1 MNLTLVKDLGTI
13 LIPNKIISKIT
24 LAHKLISNVEWN
36 GVILYRTVDNVPIDI
51 TKPNHFI
58 VEDLVIVNIGTSGA
72 FDYVADESMNLVNSS
87 PYILDCLQGLVHTHH
102 NMGAFFSGTDM
113 DEIAKS
119 VDMNVYLSL
128 VVDFKGAYVAKLLLV
143 GEQNIKHV
151 NELANTV
158 IYSVGKGG
166 LVQDLTVIFED
177 QEANTA
183 QLSSVITKWK
193 ERPVTPAHRL
203 PASTAWSYF
212 PQQGKKYDQ
221 HFADDYFDDKWPQ
234 ANTYVPA
241 SNAAP
246 LITEDILIQLFLC
259 DVDAE
264 TTNVSLV
271 DCIEE
276 IYSCL
281 HQNTLNITELLT
293 NYYTSIPT
301 VLKKLNF
308 HTSLE
313 KKAALTTLNS
323 KLSVYVKDYP
333 FLKLII
339 KAFKKISDKA

>member
-24 LAHKLISNVEWN
+24 LAHRLIANVEWN
-36 GVILYRTVDNVPIDI
+36 GIILYRTVDNVPIDI

-58 VEDLVIVNIGTSGA
+58 VEDLVIVNIGTYGA
-72 FDYVADESMNLVNSS
+72 FNYAADESMSLVNSS

-128 VVDFKGAYVAKLLLV
+128 VVDFKGTYVAKLLLV
-143 GEQNIKHV
+143 GEQNLKHTT
-151 NELANTV
+151 ELANTV
-158 IYSVGKGG
+158 TYAVGKGG
-166 LVQDLTVIFED
+166 LIQDLTVIFED

-193 ERPVTPAHRL
+193 TRSVTQTYTTPFKRDAQGYPH
-203 PASTAWSYF
+203 SSYF
-212 PQQGKKYDQ
+212 ETDFHADSFKTTDKYLPT
-221 HFADDYFDDKWPQ
+221 FG
-234 ANTYVPA
+234 
-241 SNAAP
+241 AP

-259 DVDAE
+259 DVE
-264 TTNVSLV
+264 TDTTDVRLIDS
-271 DCIEE
+271 IGE
-276 IYSCL
+276 IYEFL
-281 HQNTLNITELLT
+281 QEGTLNITELLT

-339 KAFKKISDKA
+339 KALNKISDKA

>member
-24 LAHKLISNVEWN
+24 LAHRLIANVEWN
-36 GVILYRTVDNVPIDI
+36 GIILYRTVDNVPIDI

-72 FDYVADESMNLVNSS
+72 FDYVADESMSLVNSS

-128 VVDFKGAYVAKLLLV
+128 VVDFKGTYVAKLLLV
-143 GEQNIKHV
+143 GEQNLKHTT
-151 NELANTV
+151 ELANTV
-158 IYSVGKGG
+158 TYAVGKGG
-166 LVQDLTVIFED
+166 LIQDLTVIFED

-193 ERPVTPAHRL
+193 TRPVVPYTQPFKGKDSLYLPQHGFYFEEDFHLNTPTTNKQS
-203 PASTAWSYF
+203 STY
-212 PQQGKKYDQ
+212 G
-221 HFADDYFDDKWPQ
+221 
-234 ANTYVPA
+234 T
-241 SNAAP
+241 P
-246 LITEDILIQLFLC
+246 LITEDILIQIFLC
-259 DVDAE
+259 DVE
-264 TTNVSLV
+264 TDTTDVTLIDS
-271 DCIEE
+271 IGE
-276 IYSCL
+276 IYAFL
-281 HQNTLNITELLT
+281 QEGTLNITELLT

-313 KKAALTTLNS
+313 KKAALTALNS